1 MLLPGDDGGE
11 DYDDDDDD
19 GGVDDDDDDEDDED
33 DEDDGYEL
41 STWIVR
47 GGSRPSPSR
56 ELTLH
61 VLPMKFW

>member
-19 GGVDDDDDDEDDED
+19 GGVDDDDDDED

-61 VLPMKFW
+61 VLPIKFW

>member
-19 GGVDDDDDDEDDED
+19 GGVDDDDDDED